1 MELNLKQ
8 LMAIEA
14 VFGRLNSMQ
23 RWSSFVGEDKYN
35 EQAKQAL
42 NCIVAYLLSL
52 YVEENGTNVDYTR
65 FPKIAIYRA
74 FQKVYV
80 YYDVPENIINQIC
93 AIGDIK
99 KDMFN
104 LATRQIITE
113 KTDERFCNFLSEGLG
128 TNELRIYR
136 AATKVAT
143 YVELLENQ
151 VKMNGEYL
159 AKLQEIIQELEEFM
173 DVPGVAEMIDSESPM
188 SKLLLRISKLRH
200 QNRWAVNLPNVK
212 CSVLAHLFDT
222 AVLAYWMSLE
232 ENFNNQNLAAQ
243 RFFMGIFHD
252 LAEVWTKDIPSPI
265 KDRIPGFRAATE
277 VFEEEML
284 EKHLYKVISGSFS
297 EQLKHVMFEEEENAT
312 HKAIMKGADYLS
324 AASEC
329 HREYLSGTRVDY
341 YVGAV
346 DELEDKIASGKAI
359 LTPIAYELYLS
370 IKQDVAKIKQEKE
383 AVELYREIKQ
393 FFADQKP
400 VNTPEEA
407 MLNMCKLYNIMQG
420 FFNK

>member
-8 LMAIEA
+8 LMAIET

-23 RWSSFVGEDKYN
+23 RWSSFVAEDKYN
-35 EQAKQAL
+35 EQAKQSL
-42 NCIVAYLLSL
+42 NCIVSYLIAL
-52 YVEENGTNVDYTR
+52 YVEESGYNVDYTR
-65 FPKIAIYRA
+65 FPKIAMYRA

-93 AIGDIK
+93 SIGDIHKEAFNVATK
-99 KDMFN
+99 K
-104 LATRQIITE
+104 IITE
-113 KTDERFCNFLSEGLG
+113 KTDESFCNFLSEGLG

-136 AATKVAT
+136 AATKVST

-159 AKLQEIIQELEEFM
+159 TKLQEIIQELEEFM

-232 ENFNNQNLAAQ
+232 EDASNQSVAAQ

-284 EKHLYKVISGSFS
+284 EKHLYKTLPGSFS
-297 EQLKHVMFEEEENAT
+297 EQMKYVMFEDEANSS
-312 HKAIMKGADYLS
+312 HKALMKGADYLS

-346 DELEDKIASGKAI
+346 EELEDKIASGKAI
-359 LTPIAYELYLS
+359 LTPIAYELYLA

-400 VNTPEEA
+400 ANTPEEA
-407 MLNMCKLYNIMQG
+407 MMSMYNMYNLMQN